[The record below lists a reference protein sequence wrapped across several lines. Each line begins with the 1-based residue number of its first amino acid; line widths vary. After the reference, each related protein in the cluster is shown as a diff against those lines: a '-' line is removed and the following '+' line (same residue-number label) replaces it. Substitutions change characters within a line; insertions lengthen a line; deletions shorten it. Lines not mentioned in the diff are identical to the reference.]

1 MENIFIIKIFA
12 GACDPSCVQYE
23 DVCGVCVPP
32 RTCPARCAAAA
43 DSGDCDPSCDE
54 FADVCGPCIPVCPQR
69 CEVT

>member
-1 MENIFIIKIFA
+1 M
-12 GACDPSCVQYE
+12 QYE

-69 CEVT
+69 CEVTYR

>member
-1 MENIFIIKIFA
+1 M
-12 GACDPSCVQYE
+12 QYE

-69 CEVT
+69 CEVNYKYFLYLCSVHRL